1 LVPSDATVL
10 KRLGDLYEEE
20 GDYQSA
26 YHYYYDVGHSLFTI
40 SQPII
45 TITM

>member
-1 LVPSDATVL
+1 MLLRYIQLHGLVPSDAMIL

-26 YHYYYDVGHSLFTI
+26 FHYYYDV
-40 SQPII
+40 
-45 TITM
+45 